1 MKDNLM
7 KMNLQFFAEEQ
18 GSDVTEQTDVAEE
31 VTPDGEVAAET
42 ETDDVIDSDKV
53 VEKLQKRLKSI
64 NSEKK
69 EANEELDKALKRIA
83 ELENAN
89 KKGVKQLTEEDKA
102 KQLQAEKDKEIN
114 ELREQLKLNN
124 ITMQVDEALKESGF
138 ALSKEELDLVVDTDE
153 EKAYQNIKTLISL
166 INKDREQQA
175 FKRNVGVT
183 PKKVSEQRVA
193 ITQEQFDAMTFAEKS
208 KLATTDPQQFK
219 KLTGG

>member
-7 KMNLQFFAEEQ
+7 EMNLQFFAEEQ
-18 GSDVTEQTDVAEE
+18 GSEVTETTEVNEE
-31 VTPDGEVAAET
+31 VTTEEVAAET

-69 EANEELDKALKRIA
+69 EANEELTKALERIA
-83 ELENAN
+83 ELENAS
-89 KKGVKQLTEEDKA
+89 KKDVKQLSEEDKA

-175 FKRNVGVT
+175 YKRNVGVT
-183 PKKVSEQRVA
+183 PKKVTEQRVA
-193 ITQEQFDAMTFAEKS
+193 ITKEQFDAMTFAEKS

>member
-7 KMNLQFFAEEQ
+7 EMNLQFFAEEQ
-18 GSDVTEQTDVAEE
+18 SSEVTESTEVNEE
-31 VTPDGEVAAET
+31 VTTEEVAAET

-69 EANEELDKALKRIA
+69 EANEELTKALERIA
-83 ELENAN
+83 ELENAS
-89 KKGVKQLTEEDKA
+89 KKDVKQLSEEDKA

-175 FKRNVGVT
+175 YKRNVGVT
-183 PKKVSEQRVA
+183 PKKVTEQRVA
-193 ITQEQFDAMTFAEKS
+193 ITKEQFDAMTFAEKS

>member
-7 KMNLQFFAEEQ
+7 EMNLQFFAEEQ
-18 GSDVTEQTDVAEE
+18 GSEVTESTEVNEE
-31 VTPDGEVAAET
+31 VTTEEVAAET

-69 EANEELDKALKRIA
+69 EANEELTKALERIA
-83 ELENAN
+83 ELENAS
-89 KKGVKQLTEEDKA
+89 KKDVKQLSEEDKA

-175 FKRNVGVT
+175 YKRNVGVT
-183 PKKVSEQRVA
+183 PKKVEEQKVLDPF
-193 ITQEQFDAMTFAEKS
+193 EQIKQ
-208 KLATTDPQQFK
+208 KYN
-219 KLTGG
+219 

>member
-7 KMNLQFFAEEQ
+7 EMNLQFFAEEQ
-18 GSDVTEQTDVAEE
+18 GSEVTETTEVNEE
-31 VTPDGEVAAET
+31 VTTEEVAAET

-69 EANEELDKALKRIA
+69 EANEELTKALERIA
-83 ELENAN
+83 ELENAS
-89 KKGVKQLTEEDKA
+89 KKDVKQLSEEDKA

-175 FKRNVGVT
+175 YKRNVGVT
-183 PKKVSEQRVA
+183 PKKVEEQKVLDPF
-193 ITQEQFDAMTFAEKS
+193 EQIKQ
-208 KLATTDPQQFK
+208 KYN
-219 KLTGG
+219 

>member
-7 KMNLQFFAEEQ
+7 EMNLQFFAEEQ
-18 GSDVTEQTDVAEE
+18 GSEVTESTEVNEE
-31 VTPDGEVAAET
+31 VTTEEVAAET
-42 ETDDVIDSDKV
+42 ETEDVIDSDKV

-89 KKGVKQLTEEDKA
+89 KKGVKQLSEEDKA

-175 FKRNVGVT
+175 YKRNVGVT

-193 ITQEQFDAMTFAEKS
+193 ITKEQFDAMTFAEKS